1 MICNGNPEFDWK
13 WMTWISATICTQLNY
28 SLSCPNNVIHRLS
41 KSCWNIH
48 TTPCCVCQNLR
59 LSLFRCGPRYMPL
72 LFFFSHKT
80 TVKKTSMTDKAH
92 NTRVPKESFWKA
104 PSIFR
109 IIFLRSVSS
118 IIFRLYAKLS
128 INWNFSYG
136 PRNMRLPPYSISPIF
151 FLKKRRQTTQ
161 RNEQYDIRQDVPLV
175 VGAPFQGT
183 FCVLVSQGDPRHSNS
198 QQLVP

>member
-1 MICNGNPEFDWK
+1 
-13 WMTWISATICTQLNY
+13 MTWKSATICTQLSY
-28 SLSCPNNVIHRLS
+28 SLSCPNNVIHCLS

-59 LSLFRCGPRYMPL
+59 LSLFSCGPRYMPL

-92 NTRVPKESFWKA
+92 NTRVPKESFWKP

-128 INWNFSYG
+128 INWIFSYG
-136 PRNMRLPPYSISPIF
+136 PRNMRLPPYSISSIF
-151 FLKKRRQTTQ
+151 FLKKTKADNSEKWTIWYQTRCSIGGRGTFSRHLLCTRLTRRSQAFKLTA
-161 RNEQYDIRQDVPLV
+161 
-175 VGAPFQGT
+175 VGA
-183 FCVLVSQGDPRHSNS
+183 LNY
-198 QQLVP
+198 LK